1 MKSDT
6 TSKNTTPLEHDLA
19 ITALVLLALAA
30 SALWLALRPLLAHGV
45 ALVLTAARWRPSAP
59 VPAAQDEGPKPN
71 PQPIKTT
78 SRTRRTRR
86 PVPAAA

>member
-6 TSKNTTPLEHDLA
+6 TTKNTTPLESDPV
-19 ITALVLLALAA
+19 IVALVLLAIALE
-30 SALWLALRPLLAHGV
+30 ALWLALRPLLAHGS
-45 ALVLTAARWRPSAP
+45 ALVLTAARWRPA
-59 VPAAQDEGPKPN
+59 PAAQDKAPRPS

-78 SRTRRTRR
+78 SRQRRTRR

>member
-6 TSKNTTPLEHDLA
+6 TTKNTTPLEPDLA
-19 ITALVLLALAA
+19 ITALVLLALALE
-30 SALWLALRPLLAHGV
+30 ALWLALRPLLAHGI
-45 ALVLTAARWRPSAP
+45 ALVLTATRWRPA
-59 VPAAQDEGPKPN
+59 PAAQNEGPKPN

-78 SRTRRTRR
+78 PRARRTRR